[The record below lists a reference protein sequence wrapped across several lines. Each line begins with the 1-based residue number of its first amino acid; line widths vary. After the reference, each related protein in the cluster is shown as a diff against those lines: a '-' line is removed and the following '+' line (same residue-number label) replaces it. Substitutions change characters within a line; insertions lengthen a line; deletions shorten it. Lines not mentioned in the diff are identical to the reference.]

1 MIRLKLM
8 KLKKTRRFDDAIRSA
23 RKAIDLARATGQQNQ
38 VQQLN
43 SELKLYEAG
52 LPYHRENK

>member
-1 MIRLKLM
+1 M